1 MVRQLLCVVDRFV
14 FRRCIVRRESSPVT
28 TVVFLLATV
37 PLMFTQDSQT
47 QPQPT
52 LPPDILGPQLIA
64 WSQLQKPQPVPQP
77 LPPPDGHVQQPD
89 QQPATSSAQED
100 LRPVPSTFQG
110 TIVKKGASYV
120 LRATSNET
128 YQLDDQDRA
137 RQYEGKQ
144 IKIVGTLDVNG
155 RSLHVTSIELI
166 S

>member
-1 MVRQLLCVVDRFV
+1 
-14 FRRCIVRRESSPVT
+14 
-28 TVVFLLATV
+28 
-37 PLMFTQDSQT
+37 
-47 QPQPT
+47 
-52 LPPDILGPQLIA
+52 
-64 WSQLQKPQPVPQP
+64 
-77 LPPPDGHVQQPD
+77 
-89 QQPATSSAQED
+89 
-100 LRPVPSTFQG
+100 VPSTFQG